1 MSNDLHSHK
10 PASPGET
17 SGHLARHMREDAGL
31 SQRQV
36 AEMARRSEKDVDD
49 FEREIADDPDL
60 GLDIFQALR
69 RLGARTG

>member
-1 MSNDLHSHK
+1 MPNDLHAQNPG
-10 PASPGET
+10 PASGI
-17 SGHLARHMREDAGL
+17 LARRMREEAQL
-31 SQRQV
+31 SRHQV

-69 RLGARTG
+69 RLGAKTG